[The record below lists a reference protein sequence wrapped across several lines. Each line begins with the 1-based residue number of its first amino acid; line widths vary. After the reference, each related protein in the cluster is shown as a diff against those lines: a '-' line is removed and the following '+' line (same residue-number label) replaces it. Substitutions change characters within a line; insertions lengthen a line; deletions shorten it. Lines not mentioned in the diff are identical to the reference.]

1 VRLLDVAYSGALR
14 ALMRVTAWREALEPE
29 PAVGPEPLAA
39 GILARV
45 IIAADL
51 PPGPSIYQPNAVD
64 IEVVEVITAGWRVIH
79 AVHVVRTP
87 CAKPAYVVFDLEQRG
102 RATA

>member
-1 VRLLDVAYSGALR
+1 M
-14 ALMRVTAWREALEPE
+14 MRVTAWREALEPE
-29 PAVGPEPLAA
+29 PVGDPELTA

-51 PPGPSIYQPNAVD
+51 PPGPSIYQPSAVD

-87 CAKPAYVVFDLEQRG
+87 GSKPVYVVFDLEQRG
-102 RATA
+102 GATA